1 MRGRILGY
9 NGSDFRGLIS
19 GQDGQRYDFVR
30 MDWRGAGEPAT
41 GMEVDFRP
49 DAAAARDIFLAA
61 PGVEQ
66 PPRPAQAY
74 PPYGQPGQPQPGQPN
89 QGQPGQTYPGP
100 GYAQPSNPQTDMGF
114 GDAISTCF
122 RKYATFT
129 GRARRAEYWYFVLFS
144 TLARLVTT
152 ILDAGVGMH
161 STSGGPF
168 SALLS
173 LGLFIP
179 SLAVLTRRLHDTD
192 RSGFWVLGFYGAL
205 FACIIGFVVAALAM
219 SQSYEARSGAMA
231 AMVVLGLVMLGASI
245 WLIVVAATK
254 GTNGPNRYGPD
265 PLFTQADVF

>member
-1 MRGRILGY
+1 MRGRILSY

-30 MDWRGAGEPAT
+30 MDWHSAGEPAI

-49 DAAAARDIFLAA
+49 DAAAARDVFAAA

-66 PPRPAQAY
+66 PPGPAPAY
-74 PPYGQPGQPQPGQPN
+74 PPYGQPGQPQQPY
-89 QGQPGQTYPGP
+89 GQPGQTY
-100 GYAQPSNPQTDMGF
+100 AQPVNPQTEMGF
-114 GDAISTCF
+114 GDAISNCF
-122 RKYATFT
+122 LKYATFT

-152 ILDAGVGMH
+152 ILDAGIGMH
-161 STSGGPF
+161 GTSGGPF

-192 RSGFWVLGFYGAL
+192 RSGFWVLGFYGVV
-205 FACIIGFVVAALAM
+205 FAGLIGIVIAM
-219 SQSYEARSGAMA
+219 FMMSRGAEARPGAVVTL
-231 AMVVLGLVMLGASI
+231 VVLGLAMLGASI
-245 WLIVVAATK
+245 WLLVITVTK

-265 PLFTQADVF
+265 PLFTQADMF